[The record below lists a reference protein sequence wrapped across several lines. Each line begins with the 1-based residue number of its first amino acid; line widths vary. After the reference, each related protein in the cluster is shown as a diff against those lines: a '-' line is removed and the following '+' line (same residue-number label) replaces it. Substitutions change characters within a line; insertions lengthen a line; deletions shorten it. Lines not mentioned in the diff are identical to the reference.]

1 MMIMMMM
8 IFWGHSSCFIG
19 LQERCAWSQS
29 PVLRQSIV
37 FCGEDGSMWDSTLP
51 MNQPVEDPNWSHKST
66 GPCLNLFN
74 GSCDSRILIDL
85 DHSNPFLRCCQISGY
100 RDILRHCGRWV
111 LNHSAPSFWKRPL
124 HRSSSIWFVLN
135 LDTQG
140 FPTQGTSEHL
150 KVLVLVGFGV
160 QVIPV
165 LILVYLWFIYLL
177 LCCRRVALRGKKT
190 AGSWP
195 QVQRRPFD
203 IVSQHENVPDV
214 DGSKPMTWLNQ
225 HPSTSQK
232 NHPGARVLSHTQ
244 IWYDLHQFTTKEP
257 QIFVALFIQSFA
269 W

>member
-177 LCCRRVALRGKKT
+177 LCCRRVALRGKKQLA
-190 AGSWP
+190 AGL
-195 QVQRRPFD
+195 RCNAG
-203 IVSQHENVPDV
+203 H
-214 DGSKPMTWLNQ
+214 
-225 HPSTSQK
+225 STSFLSMRMCQMWMGRNLWHDWINIHQPAKKTIRVPGFWATPRSGMIYINLQQK
-232 NHPGARVLSHTQ
+232 NHKFL
-244 IWYDLHQFTTKEP
+244 
-257 QIFVALFIQSFA
+257 
-269 W
+269 